1 MVSGELHFTKCK
13 IKLKRS
19 FICSASFEGTFT
31 KIEERPILNNL
42 CSRFILSERRV
53 SGSNLDPNMMKQLL
67 DQNEVLLHTM
77 NEERPILN
85 NLCSRFILFKDLK
98 KQNNFLKLKV
108 ELLLDMLAQ
117 KSAEADILQKDIDQI
132 RKCLLPQ

>member
-1 MVSGELHFTKCK
+1 M
-13 IKLKRS
+13 
-19 FICSASFEGTFT
+19 
-31 KIEERPILNNL
+31 
-42 CSRFILSERRV
+42 
-53 SGSNLDPNMMKQLL
+53 SGSNLDPKMMKQLL
-67 DQNEVLLHTM
+67 DENEV
-77 NEERPILN
+77 
-85 NLCSRFILFKDLK
+85 LK

>member
-1 MVSGELHFTKCK
+1 
-13 IKLKRS
+13 
-19 FICSASFEGTFT
+19 
-31 KIEERPILNNL
+31 
-42 CSRFILSERRV
+42 
-53 SGSNLDPNMMKQLL
+53 MKQLL
-67 DQNEVLLHTM
+67 DENE
-77 NEERPILN
+77 
-85 NLCSRFILFKDLK
+85 DLK

>member
-1 MVSGELHFTKCK
+1 
-13 IKLKRS
+13 
-19 FICSASFEGTFT
+19 
-31 KIEERPILNNL
+31 
-42 CSRFILSERRV
+42 
-53 SGSNLDPNMMKQLL
+53 MMKQLL

-77 NEERPILN
+77 NEERLILN

>member
-1 MVSGELHFTKCK
+1 M
-13 IKLKRS
+13 I
-19 FICSASFEGTFT
+19 
-31 KIEERPILNNL
+31 
-42 CSRFILSERRV
+42 
-53 SGSNLDPNMMKQLL
+53 
-67 DQNEVLLHTM
+67 
-77 NEERPILN
+77 EERPILN

>member
-1 MVSGELHFTKCK
+1 MLTFYSFRETGVWQQFGSKYDETAFGS
-13 IKLKRS
+13 KR
-19 FICSASFEGTFT
+19 GTFT
-31 KIEERPILNNL
+31 MIEERP
-42 CSRFILSERRV
+42 F
-53 SGSNLDPNMMKQLL
+53 
-67 DQNEVLLHTM
+67 
-77 NEERPILN
+77 LN

>member
-1 MVSGELHFTKCK
+1 
-13 IKLKRS
+13 
-19 FICSASFEGTFT
+19 
-31 KIEERPILNNL
+31 
-42 CSRFILSERRV
+42 
-53 SGSNLDPNMMKQLL
+53 MKQLL

-77 NEERPILN
+77 NEERLILN